1 MSRGAH
7 RRSQPVR
14 LSPDALLLY
23 IGLGVLAGGCA
34 AVYAATHIGAWLA
47 GQDAPPA
54 DPWTT
59 LFGVLDGTVA
69 WNSQATAVLAVLTA
83 ACLAAAL
90 AVHTAWR
97 RSRHGR
103 SRVDDTARWLGR
115 AHEIT
120 PISTRHATTTA
131 TRLGVDTPGIR
142 IGTAVAT
149 GQPVWGTWED
159 MHIDVW
165 GPRTG
170 KTTSRAIPAILDAP
184 GAVLVTSNKRD
195 VVDAT
200 RAPRADKGAVW
211 VFDPQALVDET
222 PGWWWNPLSYVTN
235 EVKAARLAEHFAS
248 GSRPPGARTDAF
260 FDPAGRDVLAALLLA
275 AACDNRPITEVYR
288 WLSRPTDDTA
298 VDILRDSGYPLT
310 AEQLAGHIA
319 APDRQRGGVFGTA
332 QQMATCLT
340 NRQAAQWV
348 TPTGADDQRLQF
360 EPHTFV
366 AGTETLYLLSKEG
379 RGSTGPL
386 TTALT
391 VAVIEAAEDRA
402 RISPGGRLPTPLL
415 AVLDEAANVCRWRD
429 LPELYSHF
437 GSRGIVLMTILQS
450 WAQGID
456 VWGESGMRKLWS
468 AANIAVYGGGVK
480 DAEFLDMLSKLI
492 GDYDKSTR
500 SVSSGRG
507 HRSVTEQ
514 LSRERIMDPADL
526 AALPTGR
533 AVVLASGARPTLVK
547 TEPWMTGPHADA
559 VRRSLAVHDPAAAR

>member
-7 RRSQPVR
+7 RQNQPSR
-14 LSPDALLLY
+14 LSPDAALLY
-23 IGLGVLAGGCA
+23 IALGVLAVGCG
-34 AVYAATHIGAWLA
+34 AVYAATHLGAWLA
-47 GQDAPPA
+47 GTPTPPA
-54 DPWTT
+54 DPWAT

-69 WNSQATAVLAVLTA
+69 WTPQATVVLVALTAGTFAGLLVVLAA
-83 ACLAAAL
+83 R
-90 AVHTAWR
+90 R
-97 RSRHGR
+97 RSRHGG

-115 AHEIT
+115 THEIT
-120 PISTRHATTTA
+120 PITTGHASHTA
-131 TRLGVDTPGIR
+131 TRLGVDRPGVR

-149 GQPVWGTWED
+149 GKPVWGTWED
-159 MHIDVW
+159 THLDVW

-200 RAPRADKGAVW
+200 RRPRGDAGQVW
-211 VFDPQALVDET
+211 VFDPQGLADE
-222 PGWWWNPLSYVTN
+222 PPAWWWNPLSYVTD
-235 EVKAARLAEHFAS
+235 EVKAARLAEHFAT

-260 FDPAGRDVLAALLLA
+260 FDPAGQDVLAALLLA
-275 AACDNRPITEVYR
+275 AAADHRPITEAYR
-288 WLSRPTDDTA
+288 WLSRPTDDTG
-298 VDILRDSGYPLT
+298 VDILRDAGYPLT

-332 QQMATCLT
+332 QQMASCLT
-340 NRQAAQWV
+340 NRQAALWV
-348 TPTGADDQRLQF
+348 TPDSYERRPQF
-360 EPHTFV
+360 DPHTFV
-366 AGTETLYLLSKEG
+366 AGPHTLYLLSKEG
-379 RGSTGPL
+379 RGTAGPL

-391 VAVIEAAEDRA
+391 VAVIEAAEDLA
-402 RISPGGRLPTPLL
+402 RTSPAGRLPVPLL
-415 AVLDEAANVCRWRD
+415 GVLDEAANVCRWKD

-450 WAQGID
+450 WSQGVD
-456 VWGESGMRKLWS
+456 VWGDAGMRKLWS

-500 SVSSGRG
+500 SISTGRG
-507 HRSVTEQ
+507 HRSITEQ

-526 AALPTGR
+526 AALPAGR
-533 AVVLASGARPTLVK
+533 AVVLASGARPTLIQ
-547 TEPWMTGPHADA
+547 TEPWMTGPHAEA
-559 VRRSLAVHDPAAAR
+559 VRQSLALHDPAAAP